1 MRKTSPQTE
10 TKIVSMIIES
20 KLSYQQMFDMTG
32 VPVPTIK
39 KIKARNLKTIQRA
52 QELDITKLPIEAVKM
67 VDMQILA
74 ELDKAIHNTTLLNQ
88 LIDSYKK
95 GEISYRQYVKKKR
108 GLGGLT
114 VTQLITFATLAEKR
128 LEVVLSK

>member
-10 TKIVSMIIES
+10 TKIVSLIIES

-95 GEISYRQYVKKKR
+95 GELSYRQYVKKKR

-128 LEVVLSK
+128 LEVVSSK